1 MDIKVLVS
9 KLCKKYDTRDP
20 FEIARQRDVIV
31 LRESLGGIHGYY
43 AKTHKHKVIHINQA
57 LNPQQQIFT
66 CGHELAHSI
75 IHPDTN
81 TPFLRAATMFSVDKL
96 EIQANRF
103 SLEMVYSDEELQPFL
118 FRPIID
124 AAAYMGV
131 PLPLAEYR
139 MSTVEP
145 TFFSHHIEC

>member
-1 MDIKVLVS
+1 MRD
-9 KLCKKYDTRDP
+9 LCQKYNTRDP
-20 FEIARQRDVIV
+20 FDIAQQRNVIV
-31 LRESLGGIHGYY
+31 LYEPLGDIHGFYG
-43 AKTHKHKVIHINQA
+43 KTLRQQFIHINQYM
-57 LNPQQQIFT
+57 PTQQQLFT

-81 TPFLRAATMFSVDKL
+81 TPFLRSATMFSVDKL
-96 EIQANRF
+96 EVQANRF
-103 SLEMVYSDEELQPFL
+103 SLEMVYPDEDLQPFL
-118 FRPIID
+118 LRPITD

-145 TFFSHHIEC
+145 TFFSHHFEY